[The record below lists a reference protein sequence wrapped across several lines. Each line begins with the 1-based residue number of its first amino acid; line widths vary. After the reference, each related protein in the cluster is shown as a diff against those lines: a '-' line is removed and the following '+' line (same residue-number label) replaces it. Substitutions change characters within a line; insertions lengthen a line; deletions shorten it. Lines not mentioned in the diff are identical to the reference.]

1 MNSRTARSI
10 QRNPVL
16 KNQPTKQTKTQ
27 NNNKTKQKNSRKKI
41 YWLTGNR
48 AVSREAKA
56 ESQGRNLEA
65 GADAETMEGCCLLTC
80 SASSLREPRT
90 TSPEM
95 DPPTMGWVLPHQSLI
110 NKTLSG
116 QEVVAHVFNSSTWEA
131 EPGRFLS
138 SRSAWSTK

>member
-1 MNSRTARSI
+1 VNSRTARAI

-56 ESQGRNLEA
+56 ESQGRN
-65 GADAETMEGCCLLTC
+65 
-80 SASSLREPRT
+80 
-90 TSPEM
+90 
-95 DPPTMGWVLPHQSLI
+95 
-110 NKTLSG
+110 
-116 QEVVAHVFNSSTWEA
+116 
-131 EPGRFLS
+131 
-138 SRSAWSTK
+138 